1 MMILNQ
7 RLSPRLVDAI
17 LATRVGFE
25 GQKTDEPKPEDAPDN
40 LFGPIEG
47 HDTAKNGFRALP
59 RSLYNW
65 LETHPAVKRTAVA
78 GTTLGALAL
87 LRGSRSR

>member
-1 MMILNQ
+1 MILNQ

-25 GQKTDEPKPEDAPDN
+25 PQKTDEPKAEDAPDN

-47 HDTAKNGFRALP
+47 HDTAKNGFRASS
-59 RSLYNW
+59 RSLYSW
-65 LETHPAVKRTAVA
+65 LETHPSAKRTAVA
-78 GTTLGALAL
+78 GTAWGALAL
-87 LRGSRSR
+87 LRVRGSR